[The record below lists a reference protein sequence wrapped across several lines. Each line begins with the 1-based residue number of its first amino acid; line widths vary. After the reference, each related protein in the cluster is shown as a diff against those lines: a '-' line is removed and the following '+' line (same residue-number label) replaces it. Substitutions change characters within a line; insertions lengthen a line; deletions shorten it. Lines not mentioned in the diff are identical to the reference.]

1 MNKSKVA
8 REKAKEVMNLI
19 RAHSTKDNVLAGGL
33 LEFTE
38 QQIKRVVSQAQTE
51 ILDKAIEVAENEA
64 FKDGLLRGAEI
75 AEKLE
80 AQAYNP
86 ASEKWYYRIAE
97 AIRREANGN

>member
-51 ILDKAIEVAENEA
+51 ILDKAIEVAENETERYLVRQHIVDSLKKLKEIYEGDIL
-64 FKDGLLRGAEI
+64 KDCGSVVFTEGC
-75 AEKLE
+75 
-80 AQAYNP
+80 
-86 ASEKWYYRIAE
+86 
-97 AIRREANGN
+97 